1 MEKYN
6 IKSDVES
13 CHDIYRNYLQKTK
26 SFQPKQSSFNAE
38 EPSFHPKDRKEWI
51 AARKTA
57 KFYSR
62 RIGRELKEAKES
74 VFKNSNNEEHQ
85 ELIRLLKLRL
95 DFALAIE
102 HAIEVAKTSQSS
114 IAEKEVLKLKES
126 IFLIVS
132 PSDSRNLYDGQQNPD
147 EDSSLTNSDN
157 STITSQEDNIGSSL
171 TNEDTSRPVRVSGVE
186 LRDDYEMDNLYAHN
200 NSKAYTDEELEE
212 LCIKSGLSPI
222 STPRCLSPSSPHSST
237 LSSPRSSYSSGK
249 KTIGILNRV
258 IEEENDD
265 SDAIEEEKDGERTPS
280 AGGRTRKSRRFAFI
294 VPSIKDGPAVSLHEM
309 KDAQKKVNS
318 SVVLTMNNPL
328 REKLLNLKE
337 PEYDGDSSRPVSQS
351 SFYSA
356 ATSHSAYSGSS
367 ASSNGDGMSYRIP
380 ELGKEQQ
387 QPVKN
392 NKQLKKEAEQK
403 RKEEEKRKKAEKK
416 AKKQQEKEEKI
427 FSFSNRQSLK
437 KKAALA
443 GSKDSEK
450 KRTRSFSFGKLGKT
464 LGKIFSFSASSGA
477 KSDSEIGMSRASS
490 RDDGNSSS
498 DEGNND
504 PNNAVVPVRWS
515 SFSWG
520 SNTSSSTA
528 AGSGI
533 EKELMS
539 EGEEEKEDDNR
550 QQQLMNSNGKKP
562 SFAEMRRL
570 AIKNNTR
577 SASKPVNIPEQQ
589 PSPVSSNS
597 SPSSTSSSPRTSA
610 GSSSSS
616 SSSAT
621 PAVPYDYESSMKSA
635 DSLLY
640 TAQRAE
646 NSASASQNQLK
657 WKEISKSW
665 EECISFCEKQFDLC
679 CKSRDSETSRY
690 RNEWNRKLS
699 YMIKEKHRWNEKM
712 KSLSLSKDSSA
723 ATTTAAEGLTVEKK
737 PMGGNLSSFFFPEDH
752 DDELEASYFPPSYS
766 SAYSSSAVTSPANS
780 RPSSMKWPS
789 LSTENNS
796 DGNGSISSSE
806 KKLKSKGSLRVSFKD
821 DKTTT
826 SAATSPVSPLS
837 TTSSSSSPVS
847 PLASLSPVSSTPV
860 TPVVP
865 VVSTRPIPSQA
876 MLSPVPQPA
885 VFENVE
891 PTELGKQQDKFQ
903 RNKMKRQLDKVNV
916 LASSLAKHASSAS
929 PKAIEEVKEKWSEVI
944 AGFETSYHEALPLF
958 KGFWKEEVERV
969 KKLRED
975 SMTSINGKS
984 LQ

>member
-26 SFQPKQSSFNAE
+26 SFQPKPSSFNVE

-62 RIGRELKEAKES
+62 RIGRELKEVKEGFHS
-74 VFKNSNNEEHQ
+74 CLNHEEHQ
-85 ELIRLLKLRL
+85 ETIRLLKLRL

-114 IAEKEVLKLKES
+114 IAEKEVLKLRES

-132 PSDSRNLYDGQQNPD
+132 PSESRNLYDGPDNSNPD

-157 STITSQEDNIGSSL
+157 STITSQEDNHGSS
-171 TNEDTSRPVRVSGVE
+171 NHENNCRPVRVSGAE

-200 NSKAYTDEELEE
+200 NSKAYTDEELTE
-212 LCIKSGLSPI
+212 LCIKSGLSPL
-222 STPRCLSPSSPHSST
+222 SSPRCLSPTSPHSST
-237 LSSPRSSYSSGK
+237 VSSPRSSYSSGK
-249 KTIGILNRV
+249 KTIGTLNRV

-265 SDAIEEEKDGERTPS
+265 SDAIEEEKDGERTP
-280 AGGRTRKSRRFAFI
+280 GGRRTRKSRRFAFI

-309 KDAQKKVNS
+309 KNAQKKVNS

-356 ATSHSAYSGSS
+356 ATSRSAYSGSS

-380 ELGKEQQ
+380 ELGKDGFEQPSSTNKQ
-387 QPVKN
+387 STKN

-403 RKEEEKRKKAEKK
+403 RKEEEKRKKAEEKTR
-416 AKKQQEKEEKI
+416 KQQEKEARK
-427 FSFSNRQSLK
+427 SKQLN
-437 KKAALA
+437 KKAVSQEKV
-443 GSKDSEK
+443 GEK
-450 KRTRSFSFGKLGKT
+450 KRSRSFSFGKIGKT

-477 KSDSEIGMSRASS
+477 KSDSEIMGNMSHASS

-498 DEGNND
+498 DEISND

-515 SFSWG
+515 SFSWA
-520 SNTSSSTA
+520 SNTSASTSGA
-528 AGSGI
+528 ANA
-533 EKELMS
+533 
-539 EGEEEKEDDNR
+539 EEEKEDEINNYK

-562 SFAEMRRL
+562 SFAEMRQL

-577 SASKPVNIPEQQ
+577 SATRPADNTDAQQ
-589 PSPVSSNS
+589 QQST
-597 SPSSTSSSPRTSA
+597 SPSSSATSSPRTSA

-616 SSSAT
+616 SAT
-621 PAVPYDYESSMKSA
+621 PTGPYDYETSIKTA
-635 DSLLY
+635 DSLLFQ
-640 TAQRAE
+640 AQRAE
-646 NSASASQNQLK
+646 NSVSTSPNQLK
-657 WKEISKSW
+657 WKEISKAW
-665 EECISFCEKQFDLC
+665 EECIKFCEKQFDLC
-679 CKSRDSETSRY
+679 CKSRDSEISRY

-712 KSLSLSKDSSA
+712 KSLTKEGVSA
-723 ATTTAAEGLTVEKK
+723 SAAAEGLPMEK
-737 PMGGNLSSFFFPEDH
+737 PVNGNLSSFFFPEDH

-766 SAYSSSAVTSPANS
+766 PSAVTSPANS
-780 RPSSMKWPS
+780 RPSSMKWPA
-789 LSTENNS
+789 EGIS

-821 DKTTT
+821 DNTT
-826 SAATSPVSPLS
+826 SSPPAISSISSTSATPVSPIA
-837 TTSSSSSPVS
+837 V
-847 PLASLSPVSSTPV
+847 SLSPVTPA
-860 TPVVP
+860 PLAPSAPAVP
-865 VVSTRPIPSQA
+865 TRPIPSQA

-885 VFENVE
+885 VIEHVE

-903 RNKMKRQLDKVNV
+903 RNKMKRQLDKV
-916 LASSLAKHASSAS
+916 LALSRHSGNGSGAS
-929 PKAIEEVKEKWSEVI
+929 PKAMEEVREKWNEVI
-944 AGFETSYHEALPLF
+944 AGFETSYHETLPLF

-969 KKLRED
+969 KRLRDD
-975 SMTSINGKS
+975 SMTSITGKS